1 MFKNYIK
8 YIAISLFSISLVVSC
23 SAKNVKNTVE
33 PNKPIEQKKVEIEQR
48 PLQTCHYPEYCFD
61 TAMKDYKD
69 GKGAEAVSG
78 FLAVADGFPDSIWRK
93 RSLFMIGR
101 IYKEA
106 SDPRAVDYLKTAE
119 QEYKELQ
126 DYALYFMAEHY
137 FSKEYYT
144 HAVENYDA
152 AIKSFPNS
160 PLLSRAIYKKAE
172 ANLSAN
178 YLFLAKE
185 GFKEFVKRFPENGLT
200 ANAIYKI
207 GEVFEKEGNDVNAA
221 DYYKRI
227 LYDYPYHSLSK
238 TAEER
243 FAGLKNKNSQIPDLT
258 TDELLLRAN
267 NLYKYPLFDKA
278 VTEYQ
283 RLLEAL
289 PAERH
294 SEILQKLGVSLF
306 KIGKTEDA
314 ILIFNRVVNE
324 ALSKNAG
331 AEALLWLGKCY
342 ARLGDD
348 DSLLNSYQA
357 IFKRYSESEWMDD
370 ALFAAA
376 DFYSNKNDF
385 KKAISYYKKLAEG
398 FPESA
403 LSEQAYWYIGWLN
416 YRLGNYK
423 EAAVSLDEFLFKY
436 PQSEYI
442 NRVLYWRGRSLEKM
456 GKANSADKLFQKVCK
471 TTYGFYC
478 YNVRSRNENLSDAN
492 LVVKND
498 NADNGKAA
506 QVNNGNYA
514 IEADANFIRA
524 KELSILR
531 MNQDAVNELYKLR
544 ERVSLN
550 KEGLLLINKMFYEF
564 GEYHVSVKSI
574 IQNFYD
580 KIERGGNDL
589 PEYFWGLAYPQGYW
603 SVVTEYAARYGLD
616 PYLVASVMQE
626 ESWFNKQAVSR
637 SGARGVMQL
646 MPFTARWVSKQL
658 KHEYNDDENLFDAE
672 ININF
677 GAWYLSYLKKRFNGN
692 TVLMIASY
700 NAGPEAVT
708 KWVNGNSN
716 METDEFIE
724 AIPYNE
730 TRAYAKRVLR
740 SYAEYHRI
748 YNNSAIRWGKAVAA
762 NGGLN

>member
-1 MFKNYIK
+1 MFRNRIK
-8 YIAISLFSISLVVSC
+8 YIIISFFCISSAIAC
-23 SAKNVKNTVE
+23 STKNVVKDI
-33 PNKPIEQKKVEIEQR
+33 PKEQKQEVVQIEPPVQI
-48 PLQTCHYPEYCFD
+48 QTCHYPEYCFD
-61 TAMKDYKD
+61 VAMKDYKD
-69 GKGAEAVSG
+69 GKRSEAVSG

-106 SDPRAVDYLKTAE
+106 SDPRAVDYLKTSA

-126 DYALYFMAEHY
+126 DYALYFLAEY
-137 FSKEYYT
+137 YISKEYYT

-160 PLLSRAIYKKAE
+160 PLISRAVYKKAD

-185 GFKEFVKRFPENGLT
+185 GFNEFVKRFAENGLT

-207 GEVFEKEGNDVNAA
+207 GEAFEKEGNDVNAA
-221 DYYKRI
+221 DYYKKI
-227 LYDYPYHSLSK
+227 LYEYPYHSLSK
-238 TAEER
+238 SADER

-267 NLYKYPLFDKA
+267 NLYKYPMFDKA

-283 RLLEAL
+283 RLLEIL

-294 SEILQKLGVSLF
+294 NEILQKLGVSLF
-306 KIGKTEDA
+306 KTGKTEEA
-314 ILIFNRVVNE
+314 IRIFNRMVNE

-348 DSLLNSYQA
+348 DNLLSSYQA

-385 KKAISYYKKLAEG
+385 KKAIAYYKKLAEG

-423 EAAVSLDEFLFKY
+423 AAAVSFNEFLFRY
-436 PQSEYI
+436 PQSEYT
-442 NRVLYWRGRSLEKM
+442 NRVLYWRGRSLEKN
-456 GKANSADKLFQKVCK
+456 GKAGSADTLYQKVCK
-471 TTYGFYC
+471 TRYGFYC
-478 YNVRSRNENLSDAN
+478 YNVRSRNENLSDAGPAVN
-492 LVVKND
+492 ND
-498 NADNGKAA
+498 TANNGKASQA
-506 QVNNGNYA
+506 NNGNYA
-514 IEADANFIRA
+514 VEADANFIRA
-524 KELSILR
+524 KELSVLG

-550 KEGLLLINKMFYEF
+550 KEGLLLVNKMLYEF
-564 GEYHVSVKSI
+564 GEYHISVKSI

-603 SVVTEYAARYGLD
+603 SVVTEYAERYGLD
-616 PYLVASVMQE
+616 PYLVASVMRE

-658 KHEYNDDENLFDAE
+658 KYAYNDDENLFDAE

-692 TVLMIASY
+692 TVLMIAGY

-708 KWVNGNSN
+708 KWVNGNSS

-730 TRAYAKRVLR
+730 TRAYVKRVLR

-748 YNNSAIRWGKAVAA
+748 YNNSAIRWGKAVAV
-762 NGGLN
+762 NNGLN

>member
-1 MFKNYIK
+1 MFRNRIK
-8 YIAISLFSISLVVSC
+8 YIIISLFCISSAISC
-23 SAKNVKNTVE
+23 STKNVVKDI
-33 PNKPIEQKKVEIEQR
+33 PKEQKQEVVQIEPPVQI
-48 PLQTCHYPEYCFD
+48 QTCHYPEYCFD
-61 TAMKDYKD
+61 AAMKDYKD
-69 GKGAEAVSG
+69 GKRAEAVSG
-78 FLAVADGFPDSIWRK
+78 FLAVAESFPDSIWRK
-93 RSLFMIGR
+93 RSLFLIGR

-106 SDPRAVDYLKTAE
+106 SDPRAVDYLKTSA

-126 DYALYFMAEHY
+126 DYALYFLAEY
-137 FSKEYYT
+137 YSSKEYYT

-160 PLLSRAIYKKAE
+160 PLISRAVYKKAE

-185 GFKEFVKRFPENGLT
+185 GFNEFVKKFPENGLI
-200 ANAIYKI
+200 ANAVYKI
-207 GEVFEKEGNDVNAA
+207 GEAFEKEGNDVNAA
-221 DYYKRI
+221 DYYKKI
-227 LYDYPYHSLSK
+227 LYEYPFHSLSK
-238 TAEER
+238 SADER
-243 FAGLKNKNSQIPDLT
+243 LAGLKNKNSQIPALT

-294 SEILQKLGVSLF
+294 NEILQKLGVSLF
-306 KIGKTEDA
+306 KTGKTEDA
-314 ILIFNRVVNE
+314 IRIFNRMVNE
-324 ALSKNAG
+324 APSKNAG

-342 ARLGDD
+342 ARLGYDD
-348 DSLLNSYQA
+348 NLLNSYQA

-423 EAAVSLDEFLFKY
+423 EAASSFNEFLFKY

-442 NRVLYWRGRSLEKM
+442 NRVLYWRGRSLEKT
-456 GKANSADKLFQKVCK
+456 GKAGSADALYQKVCK
-471 TTYGFYC
+471 TRYGFYC
-478 YNVRSRNENLSDAN
+478 YNVKSRNENLSDAG
-492 LVVKND
+492 LVVN

-524 KELSILR
+524 KELSILG

-550 KEGLLLINKMFYEF
+550 KDGLLLINKMLYEF
-564 GEYHVSVKSI
+564 GEYHISVKSI

-616 PYLVASVMQE
+616 PYLVASIMRE

-658 KHEYNDDENLFDAE
+658 KYEYNDDENLFDAE

-708 KWVNGNSN
+708 KWVNGNSS

-730 TRAYAKRVLR
+730 TRAYTKRVLR

-748 YNNSAIRWGKAVAA
+748 YNNNAIRWGKAAA
-762 NGGLN
+762 FNNGLN

>member
-106 SDPRAVDYLKTAE
+106 LDPRAVDYLKTAA

-126 DYALYFMAEHY
+126 DYALYFMAEYY

-160 PLLSRAIYKKAE
+160 PLLSRAVYKKAE

-185 GFKEFVKRFPENGLT
+185 GFNEFVKRFPENGLT

-283 RLLEAL
+283 RLLEAI

-423 EAAVSLDEFLFKY
+423 EAASSFNEFLFRY

-492 LVVKND
+492 LVVN

-524 KELSILR
+524 KEMSILG

-616 PYLVASVMQE
+616 PYLVASVMRE

-658 KHEYNDDENLFDAE
+658 KYAYNDDESLFDAE

-677 GAWYLSYLKKRFNGN
+677 GAWYLSCLKKRFNGN

>member
-1 MFKNYIK
+1 MFRNRIK
-8 YIAISLFSISLVVSC
+8 YIIISLFCISSTIAC
-23 SAKNVKNTVE
+23 STKNVVKDI
-33 PNKPIEQKKVEIEQR
+33 PKEQKQEVVQIEPSVQI
-48 PLQTCHYPEYCFD
+48 QTCHYPEYCFD
-61 TAMKDYKD
+61 AAMKDYKD
-69 GKGAEAVSG
+69 GKRSEAVSG
-78 FLAVADGFPDSIWRK
+78 FLAVAEGFPDTIWRK

-106 SDPRAVDYLKTAE
+106 SDPRAVDYLKISA
-119 QEYKELQ
+119 QEYRELQ
-126 DYALYFMAEHY
+126 DYALYFLAEY
-137 FSKEYYT
+137 YISKEYYT

-160 PLLSRAIYKKAE
+160 PLISRAVYKKAE

-185 GFKEFVKRFPENGLT
+185 GFNEFVKKFPENGLT
-200 ANAIYKI
+200 ANAVFKI
-207 GEVFEKEGNDVNAA
+207 GEAFEKEGNDVIAA

-227 LYDYPYHSLSK
+227 LCEYPYHSLSK
-238 TAEER
+238 SADER

-283 RLLEAL
+283 RLIEAL

-306 KIGKTEDA
+306 KTGKTEDA
-314 ILIFNRVVNE
+314 IQIFNRMVNE
-324 ALSKNAG
+324 APSKNAG

-342 ARLGDD
+342 ARLGYDD
-348 DSLLNSYQA
+348 NLLNSYQA

-423 EAAVSLDEFLFKY
+423 EAASSFNEFLFKY

-442 NRVLYWRGRSLEKM
+442 NRVLYWRGRSLEKT
-456 GKANSADKLFQKVCK
+456 GKAGSADALYQKVCK
-471 TTYGFYC
+471 TRYGFYC
-478 YNVRSRNENLSDAN
+478 YNVKSRNENLSDAG
-492 LVVKND
+492 LVVN
-498 NADNGKAA
+498 NADNGKAV
-506 QVNNGNYA
+506 QVNNGNNA

-524 KELSILR
+524 KELSILG

-550 KEGLLLINKMFYEF
+550 KEGLLLINKMLYEF
-564 GEYHVSVKSI
+564 GEYHISVKSI

-616 PYLVASVMQE
+616 PYLVASIMRE

-658 KHEYNDDENLFDAE
+658 KYEYNDDENLFDAE

-692 TVLMIASY
+692 TVLIIASY

-748 YNNSAIRWGKAVAA
+748 YNNSAIRWGKAAA
-762 NGGLN
+762 VNGGLN

>member
-106 SDPRAVDYLKTAE
+106 LDPRAVDYLKTAA

-126 DYALYFMAEHY
+126 DYALYFMAEYY

-160 PLLSRAIYKKAE
+160 PLLSRAVYKKAE

-185 GFKEFVKRFPENGLT
+185 GFNEFVKRFPENGLT

-283 RLLEAL
+283 RLLEAI

-398 FPESA
+398 FSESA

-603 SVVTEYAARYGLD
+603 SVVTEYAERYGLD
-616 PYLVASVMQE
+616 PYLVASVMRE

-658 KHEYNDDENLFDAE
+658 KYAYNDDESLFDAE

>member
-1 MFKNYIK
+1 MFRNCIK
-8 YIAISLFSISLVVSC
+8 YIIISLFCISSAFSC
-23 SAKNVKNTVE
+23 STKNIVKDI
-33 PNKPIEQKKVEIEQR
+33 PKEQKQEAVQTEPSVQI
-48 PLQTCHYPEYCFD
+48 QTCHYPEYCFD
-61 TAMKDYKD
+61 AAIKDYKD
-69 GKGAEAVSG
+69 GKRAEAVSG
-78 FLAVADGFPDSIWRK
+78 FLSVAEGFPDTIWRK

-106 SDPRAVDYLKTAE
+106 SDPRAVDYLKISA

-126 DYALYFMAEHY
+126 DYALYFLAEY
-137 FSKEYYT
+137 YISKEYYT

-160 PLLSRAIYKKAE
+160 PLISRAVYKKAE

-185 GFKEFVKRFPENGLT
+185 GFNEFVKKFPENGLT

-207 GEVFEKEGNDVNAA
+207 GEAFEREGNDVNAS

-227 LYDYPYHSLSK
+227 LYEYPYHSLSK
-238 TAEER
+238 NAEER
-243 FAGLKNKNSQIPDLT
+243 FAGLKNKNPQIPDLT

-314 ILIFNRVVNE
+314 IQIFNRIVNE
-324 ALSKNAG
+324 APSKNAG
-331 AEALLWLGKCY
+331 AEALFWLGKCY

-348 DSLLNSYQA
+348 DNLLNSYQA

-385 KKAISYYKKLAEG
+385 KKAIAYYKKLAEG
-398 FPESA
+398 FSESA
-403 LSEQAYWYIGWLN
+403 LSEQAFWYVGWLN

-423 EAAVSLDEFLFKY
+423 EAASSFNEFLFRY

-442 NRVLYWRGRSLEKM
+442 NRVLYWRGRSLEKT
-456 GKANSADKLFQKVCK
+456 GKASSADKLYQKVCK

-478 YNVRSRNENLSDAN
+478 YNVRSRNENLSDASPAVN
-492 LVVKND
+492 ND
-498 NADNGKAA
+498 NANNGKAA
-506 QVNNGNYA
+506 QVNNGNYT

-524 KELSILR
+524 KELSILG

-544 ERVSLN
+544 ERISLN
-550 KEGLLLINKMFYEF
+550 KEGLLLVNKMFYEF
-564 GEYHVSVKSI
+564 GEYHISVKSI

-603 SVVTEYAARYGLD
+603 SVVTEYAERYGLD
-616 PYLVASVMQE
+616 PYLVASVMRE
-626 ESWFNKQAVSR
+626 ESWFDKQAVSR

-658 KHEYNDDENLFDAE
+658 KYAYNDDENLFDAE

-730 TRAYAKRVLR
+730 TRAYVKRVLR

-748 YNNSAIRWGKAVAA
+748 YNNSAIRWGE
-762 NGGLN
+762 GCCS

>member
-1 MFKNYIK
+1 MLRNFIK
-8 YIAISLFSISLVVSC
+8 YIIISLFCISSAVSC
-23 SAKNVKNTVE
+23 STKNVVKEN
-33 PNKPIEQKKVEIEQR
+33 PIELKKSDAEPAV
-48 PLQTCHYPEYCFD
+48 QTCHYPEYCFD
-61 TAMKDYKD
+61 VAMKDYKD

-78 FLAVADGFPDSIWRK
+78 FLSVAEGFPDTIWRK
-93 RSLFMIGR
+93 RSLFIIGK

-106 SDPRAVDYLKTAE
+106 SDPRAVDYLKTSA
-119 QEYKELQ
+119 QEYKEMQ
-126 DYALYFMAEHY
+126 DYALYFL
-137 FSKEYYT
+137 SEYYLSMGYYSY
-144 HAVENYDA
+144 AIENYDA
-152 AIKSFPNS
+152 VIKSYSYS
-160 PLLSRAIYKKAE
+160 PLISRAIYKKAE
-172 ANLSAN
+172 ANLAGGY
-178 YLFLAKE
+178 YLQSRE
-185 GFKEFVKRFPENGLT
+185 GLKEFIKKFPENGHA

-207 GEVFEKEGNDVNAA
+207 GEAFEKEGNDVNAA
-221 DYYKRI
+221 DYYKRM
-227 LYDYPYHSLSK
+227 LYEYPYHSLSK

-243 FAGLKNKNSQIPDLT
+243 FAELKNKNSQITDLT
-258 TDELLLRAN
+258 TEELIIRAN
-267 NLYKYPLFDKA
+267 NLHKYPLFDKA

-314 ILIFNRVVNE
+314 IQIFNRMVNQ
-324 ALSKNAG
+324 APSKNAG

-348 DSLLNSYQA
+348 NNLMNSYQT

-398 FPESA
+398 FLEGA

-423 EAAVSLDEFLFKY
+423 EAALSFDEFLLRY

-456 GKANSADKLFQKVCK
+456 GKANSADKLYQKVCK

-492 LVVKND
+492 HAVNND

-514 IEADANFIRA
+514 MEADANFIRA
-524 KELSILR
+524 KELSVLG

-550 KEGLLLINKMFYEF
+550 KEGLLLINKMLYEF

-580 KIERGGNDL
+580 KIEKGGNNIPD
-589 PEYFWGLAYPQGYW
+589 YFWGLAYPQGYW
-603 SVVTEYAARYGLD
+603 SIVTEYAARYGLD
-616 PYLVASVMQE
+616 PYLVASVMRE
-626 ESWFNKQAVSR
+626 ESWFNKQALSR

-658 KHEYNDDENLFDAE
+658 KYAYNDDENLFDAE

-700 NAGPEAVT
+700 NAGPEAVA

-716 METDEFIE
+716 MEIDEFIE

-748 YNNSAIRWGKAVAA
+748 YNNSTVKWGKTVLA

>member
-1 MFKNYIK
+1 MFRNCIK
-8 YIAISLFSISLVVSC
+8 YIIISFFCISSAISCSTRNVV
-23 SAKNVKNTVE
+23 KDIPK
-33 PNKPIEQKKVEIEQR
+33 EQKQEVVQIEPSVQI
-48 PLQTCHYPEYCFD
+48 QTCHYPEYCFD
-61 TAMKDYKD
+61 AAIKDYKD
-69 GKGAEAVSG
+69 GKRAEAVSG
-78 FLAVADGFPDSIWRK
+78 FLSVAEGFPDTIWRK

-106 SDPRAVDYLKTAE
+106 SDPRAVDYLKISA

-126 DYALYFMAEHY
+126 DYALYFLAEY
-137 FSKEYYT
+137 YISKEYYT

-160 PLLSRAIYKKAE
+160 PLISRAVYKKAE

-185 GFKEFVKRFPENGLT
+185 GFNEFVKKFPENGLT

-207 GEVFEKEGNDVNAA
+207 GEAFEREGNDVNAS

-227 LYDYPYHSLSK
+227 LYEYPYHSLSK
-238 TAEER
+238 NAEER
-243 FAGLKNKNSQIPDLT
+243 FAGLKNKNPQIPDLT

-314 ILIFNRVVNE
+314 IQIFNRIVNE
-324 ALSKNAG
+324 APSKNAG
-331 AEALLWLGKCY
+331 AEALFWLGKCY

-348 DSLLNSYQA
+348 DNLLNSYQA

-385 KKAISYYKKLAEG
+385 KKAIAYYKKLAEG
-398 FPESA
+398 FSESA
-403 LSEQAYWYIGWLN
+403 LSEQAFWYVGWLN

-423 EAAVSLDEFLFKY
+423 EAASSFNEFLFRY

-442 NRVLYWRGRSLEKM
+442 NRVLYWRGRSLEKT
-456 GKANSADKLFQKVCK
+456 GKASSADKLYQKVCK

-478 YNVRSRNENLSDAN
+478 YNVRSRNENLSDASPAVN
-492 LVVKND
+492 ND
-498 NADNGKAA
+498 NANNGKAA
-506 QVNNGNYA
+506 QVNNGNYT

-524 KELSILR
+524 KELSILG

-544 ERVSLN
+544 ERISLN
-550 KEGLLLINKMFYEF
+550 KEGLLLVNKMFYEF
-564 GEYHVSVKSI
+564 GEYHISVKSI

-603 SVVTEYAARYGLD
+603 SVVTEYAERYGLD
-616 PYLVASVMQE
+616 PYLVASVMRE
-626 ESWFNKQAVSR
+626 ESWFDKQAVSR
-637 SGARGVMQL
+637 SGARGVVK
-646 MPFTARWVSKQL
+646 TI
-658 KHEYNDDENLFDAE
+658 E
-672 ININF
+672 ICI
-677 GAWYLSYLKKRFNGN
+677 
-692 TVLMIASY
+692 
-700 NAGPEAVT
+700 
-708 KWVNGNSN
+708 
-716 METDEFIE
+716 
-724 AIPYNE
+724 
-730 TRAYAKRVLR
+730 
-740 SYAEYHRI
+740 
-748 YNNSAIRWGKAVAA
+748 
-762 NGGLN
+762 